1 MHPQRAKSGQ
11 PLGSVGLKSEHVKP
25 LGHVPPHV
33 PRNVT
38 TPHGSSGPVQPQT
51 PLASGT
57 QALAFA
63 HRPRQV
69 PPEPKQ
75 SGIPRVVVVRIG
87 HGPVVL
93 VIVTVVDVEAAQ
105 QKFTSAG
112 ASWTSFGLQASRTL
126 TPPLRVPSRPGFA
139 HRTAAS
145 AAAERVITSITVT
158 PMRMVSSPVRKQM
171 RSRRGVVNAAR
182 TGRG

>member
-57 QALAFA
+57 HARAFA

-75 SGIPRVVVVRIG
+75 SGIPRVVVVRMG

-93 VIVTVVDVEAAQ
+93 VVVTVVEVAQ

-112 ASWTSFGLQASRTL
+112 
-126 TPPLRVPSRPGFA
+126 
-139 HRTAAS
+139 
-145 AAAERVITSITVT
+145 
-158 PMRMVSSPVRKQM
+158 SS
-171 RSRRGVVNAAR
+171 
-182 TGRG
+182 